1 MIGNV
6 FGNDRASRHD
16 GIFPDGHALHDGGIG
31 TDPRVL
37 FDMNRR
43 HGQRV
48 SVFWRN
54 GVPFG
59 EQADFGSDEDA
70 VLDGNP
76 SEIQKNTVE
85 VDEDVFPDFRML
97 PVIDVEWGKIALLSS
112 ISVPVIR
119 LSKARI
125 SSGSVD

>member
-76 SEIQKNTVE
+76 SEIQKTQSKLMKTF
-85 VDEDVFPDFRML
+85 FPIFVCF
-97 PVIDVEWGKIALLSS
+97 P
-112 ISVPVIR
+112 
-119 LSKARI
+119 
-125 SSGSVD
+125 

>member
-1 MIGNV
+1 M
-6 FGNDRASRHD
+6 
-16 GIFPDGHALHDGGIG
+16 
-31 TDPRVL
+31 
-37 FDMNRR
+37 
-43 HGQRV
+43 
-48 SVFWRN
+48 
-54 GVPFG
+54 PFG

-97 PVIDVEWGKIALLSS
+97 PVIDMEWGKIALLVD
-112 ISVPVIR
+112 SVPVIR